1 MVESLCTWDCCA
13 ILRIRR
19 IPSISMWD
27 TVRTRNLCWIGS
39 RCTMLGARGHWSTG
53 TTTNVFL
60 WESIRISI
68 CWDICRR
75 IRSLHSRRW
84 NTRVCGLWCWHA
96 RSGWP
101 HSWNV
106 SSRICGRPIL
116 VNKIIKQ
123 IRTTI
128 SNQDRKWKMQN
139 TLKQLFTRWSSFG
152 FCNFSSK
159 AFGTHLM
166 LCSSAIE
173 VKVLILVCI
182 SGAPADSFSITC
194 NKHSCI
200 SGLG

>member
-84 NTRVCGLWCWHA
+84 NTRVRGLWCWHA

-123 IRTTI
+123 IRATI
-128 SNQDRKWKMQN
+128 SNQDRKWKCKI
-139 TLKQLFTRWSSFG
+139 LSISYLLDDL
-152 FCNFSSK
+152 
-159 AFGTHLM
+159 HLA
-166 LCSSAIE
+166 SAISPQKLLAPIWCCAPPQLRSRFWFWS
-173 VKVLILVCI
+173 VYQVLLLTVSQLPVTNIVV
-182 SGAPADSFSITC
+182 
-194 NKHSCI
+194 
-200 SGLG
+200 